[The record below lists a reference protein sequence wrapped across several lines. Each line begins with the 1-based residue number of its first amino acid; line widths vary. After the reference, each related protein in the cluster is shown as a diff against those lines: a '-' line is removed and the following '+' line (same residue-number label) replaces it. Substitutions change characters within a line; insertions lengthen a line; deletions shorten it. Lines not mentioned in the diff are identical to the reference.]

1 MITQEEAQK
10 KANELFK
17 EKKPFAVVY
26 GYHIKRGIN
35 SKEVHEYLNRPIV
48 CRTREDLNNLVKTY
62 LSKSSATRKNPSR
75 ITGLDVLYNA
85 LDERFSK
92 RTLRAIR

>member
-17 EKKPFAVVY
+17 EKKPYAVVY

-35 SKEVHEYLNRPIV
+35 SKEVHEYLDRPIV
-48 CRTREDLNNLVKTY
+48 
-62 LSKSSATRKNPSR
+62 
-75 ITGLDVLYNA
+75 
-85 LDERFSK
+85 
-92 RTLRAIR
+92 